1 MCGRRQDAR
10 FRVGRRLD
18 ARSKYSDD
26 GACCS
31 VGVEHEASRSSAEQ
45 RQSMG
50 WLRLGVAPS
59 ARSLEPVVGWM
70 GSTPLRVLLWLVGS
84 LWWLGLRVFA
94 LAVAWM
100 LALST

>member
-18 ARSKYSDD
+18 ARSKHSDD
-26 GACCS
+26 AAC

-45 RQSMG
+45 RQSKG
-50 WLRLGVAPS
+50 WLRLGLAPS

-70 GSTPLRVLLWLVGS
+70 GSTPLRVLLWLAES
-84 LWWLGLRVFA
+84 LWWLG
-94 LAVAWM
+94 
-100 LALST
+100 